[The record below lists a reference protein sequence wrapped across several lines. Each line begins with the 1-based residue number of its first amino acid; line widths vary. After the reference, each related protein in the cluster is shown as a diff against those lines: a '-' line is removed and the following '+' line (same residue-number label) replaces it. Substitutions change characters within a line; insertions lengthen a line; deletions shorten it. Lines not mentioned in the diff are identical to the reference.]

1 MAMST
6 AERQRRHRERNRYQK
21 SMLRINLWLHGDAHD
36 ALVNLSRHHGKTH
49 SALIGDF
56 LLEAQQKILK
66 AIPWGDEAWDR
77 YWVTETKIRNRKV
90 KVTMITDPDEDGEI
104 SGV

>member
-1 MAMST
+1 MLTTLLLLQSGYLRLCALQLAGKRGR
-6 AERQRRHRERNRYQK
+6 AEQG
-21 SMLRINLWLHGDAHD
+21 SVLPSAAPDT
-36 ALVNLSRHHGKTH
+36 RHHGKTH

-77 YWVTETKIRNRKV
+77 YWVTETKIMNRKV
-90 KVTMITDPDEDGEI
+90 KVTMVTDTDEDGEI